1 MLVLVPNNSFDKER
15 HRIHSNAGLK
25 FNEVMS
31 SQILK
36 ILRTINF
43 LNELQVKRLGKTQKN
58 QNQTNSCSPFDATVP
73 RKPPKTIWHSW
84 KLSHKYLQLLFRTRI
99 VLMPKILPK
108 MRSGVSEGIRI
119 SNNKQNKQKRY
130 ELTCEP
136 VTSSESFSP
145 SAQHLYDAAT
155 WRMYY
160 RIIGARTKRS
170 ESGNKTSQAINSA
183 LVEHAQTMVR
193 GETPLKSRFATSPT
207 KSLQEFHESQTSFD
221 FPITSRRSR
230 INSVASEASN
240 DVQFRL
246 EF

>member
-1 MLVLVPNNSFDKER
+1 M
-15 HRIHSNAGLK
+15 
-25 FNEVMS
+25 
-31 SQILK
+31 
-36 ILRTINF
+36 
-43 LNELQVKRLGKTQKN
+43 KRLEKTQKIKARRTAVHLLTFLGSH
-58 QNQTNSCSPFDATVP
+58 QKIYCTHESFLI
-73 RKPPKTIWHSW
+73 KTLHY
-84 KLSHKYLQLLFRTRI
+84 KYLQLLLPTRI
-99 VLMPKILPK
+99 VSMTKILPT
-108 MRSGVSEGIRI
+108 MRSGASESIRI
-119 SNNKQNKQKRY
+119 SNNKQNKKKRY

-136 VTSSESFSP
+136 VSSSQSFSP

-170 ESGNKTSQAINSA
+170 ESNNNTSQAINSA
-183 LVEHAQTMVR
+183 VVEHAQIMVR

-207 KSLQEFHESQTSFD
+207 KSLQEIHEIQSAFD

>member
-1 MLVLVPNNSFDKER
+1 
-15 HRIHSNAGLK
+15 
-25 FNEVMS
+25 
-31 SQILK
+31 
-36 ILRTINF
+36 
-43 LNELQVKRLGKTQKN
+43 
-58 QNQTNSCSPFDATVP
+58 
-73 RKPPKTIWHSW
+73 
-84 KLSHKYLQLLFRTRI
+84 
-99 VLMPKILPK
+99 

-246 EF
+246 EFQSDLALFITNICYPWANHWLSVCTYFSRRGYCKNILKKLNQYFTPKVAQERIFACRQYSSAILWTIKITKITAIVNHSFVHLFIMK